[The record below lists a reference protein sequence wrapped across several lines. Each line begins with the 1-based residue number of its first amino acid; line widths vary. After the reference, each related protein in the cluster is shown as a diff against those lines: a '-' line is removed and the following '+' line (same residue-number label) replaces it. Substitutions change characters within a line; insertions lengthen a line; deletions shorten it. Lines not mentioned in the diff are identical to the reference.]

1 MPLTI
6 ADIMS
11 TKLLYLPTNT
21 RVALARQKIIDF
33 GVTAVPVLD
42 ETHRPV
48 GMVSLRD
55 LASADGDHYEPTRNV
70 ATLEATN
77 LVADGAKILA
87 ASGYHHMVVVD
98 DLGVAVGMVSAM
110 DLLRAL
116 TGLPP
121 SHPAALDRC

>member
-1 MPLTI
+1 MPQTI

-11 TKLLYLPTNT
+11 TKLLYISDGDRTS
-21 RVALARQKIIDF
+21 LARAKILEF

-55 LASADGDHYEPTRNV
+55 LSGADGDHYEPTRNV
-70 ATLEATN
+70 ATMKASLPVTE
-77 LVADGAKILA
+77 GAKTLA
-87 ASGYHHMVVVD
+87 QGGYHHMVVID
-98 DLGVAVGMVSAM
+98 DKGVAVGMVSAL

-116 TGLPP
+116 VGLPP
-121 SHPAALDRC
+121 SHPAAFDRY

>member
-1 MPLTI
+1 
-6 ADIMS
+6 MS
-11 TKLLYLPTNT
+11 RKLLYLSEGD
-21 RVALARQKIIDF
+21 RVSLARRKIIEF

-55 LASADGDHYEPTRNV
+55 LSRDGDHYEPTRNV
-70 ATLEATN
+70 ATLAATD
-77 LVADGAKILA
+77 LVTDAAKALA

-98 DLGVAVGMVSAM
+98 EAGIAVGMVSAM

-116 TGLPP
+116 VGLPP
-121 SHPAALDRC
+121 SHPPAFDAY